1 MRLEYR
7 WKSFERFKRRMSY
20 SGKSIKEEQV
30 NNAKKYLEATFEHS
44 ASHTD
49 GVYFWEH
56 GCKVLE
62 DYEDKQPL
70 NIRLF
75 GEKFSTANGG
85 TISFQTLID
94 TEICVGDII
103 YTSLRNEFWI
113 CTDSKCIANIHYE
126 GTFTKCNW
134 FLKWQ
139 DKKTG
144 EILEYPCQ
152 NINSTQYNSGEQ
164 SNITFTIG
172 SSQHLVTLPADEYTI
187 RINDKVRVYLSRNK
201 EEPIVY
207 RATQNDTTSYNYGK
221 KGIVKVTFYEEP
233 RNSEKDRIDLGI
245 CDYIEN
251 VEEENTQGT
260 TSEEVRSQIKHTS
273 TTLKCG
279 GSAKT
284 YIAEYYK
291 GSEIVEDIKSKWTIS
306 CEFLDKLEITEKDN
320 SISIKVK
327 NDKTLIG
334 QMILLELSDIED
346 KYKTSITL
354 TIASLL

>member
-1 MRLEYR
+1 MEYR
-7 WKSFERFKRRMSY
+7 WRSFERFKRRMNY
-20 SGKSIKEEQV
+20 SGKNIKDEKV
-30 NNAKKYLEATFEHS
+30 NNAKKYLEATFEHDG
-44 ASHTD
+44 SHTD
-49 GVYFWEH
+49 GVYFWKH
-56 GCKVLE
+56 GCKTLE
-62 DYEDKQPL
+62 DYIEEQSL

-75 GEKFSTANGG
+75 GEKFSTANGV

-103 YTSLRNEFWI
+103 YTSLEDEFWI
-113 CTDSKCIANIHYE
+113 CTDSKCIANIHYQ

-144 EILEYPCQ
+144 KILEYPCQ

-187 RINDKVRVYLSRNK
+187 RINDKVRVYLSKNK

-251 VEEENTQGT
+251 VEEENTQDI
-260 TSEEVRSQIKHTS
+260 TSSEVCSQIKYTS
-273 TTLKCG
+273 AILKCG
-279 GSAKT
+279 GSAKVYT
-284 YIAEYYK
+284 AEYYK
-291 GSEIVEDIKSKWTIS
+291 GSEIVEDIKSKWTVS

-327 NDKTLIG
+327 NDKSLIG
-334 QMILLELSDIED
+334 QMILLKLSDEEN
-346 KYKTSITL
+346 KYKSSSITL